1 MSEEEASAAA
11 AAAAQGQDDEDDVV
25 PGYKAPEKKD
35 LKTIVSFVYHSTTIE
50 CVEFTPLWFYA
61 DKHRR

>member
-35 LKTIVSFVYHSTTIE
+35 LQTIVSFFYHIPATTKE
-50 CVEFTPLWFYA
+50 CVEFIPTLA
-61 DKHRR
+61 SRR